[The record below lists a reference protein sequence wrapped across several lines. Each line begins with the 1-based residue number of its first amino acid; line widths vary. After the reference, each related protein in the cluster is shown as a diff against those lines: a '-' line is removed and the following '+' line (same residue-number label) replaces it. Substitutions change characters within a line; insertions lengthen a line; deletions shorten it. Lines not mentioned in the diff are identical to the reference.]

1 MMIRSRK
8 ILDSAKGAPCSIR
21 LPGICNGNA
30 ETTVWCHLNGHRFG
44 KGGAIKAH
52 DIHGFHGCADCH
64 RYYDVGHGT
73 RPLMGDLELLEQVLG
88 AVCETWVRLI
98 AAGIVIV
105 PLDVEKPAHERPI
118 PARKAKEQRAP
129 IQQRKADWPKGRKM
143 QSANTLRRKERT

>member
-1 MMIRSRK
+1 MIRSRK
-8 ILDSAKGAPCSIR
+8 ILDSARGAPCSIR

-73 RPLMGDLELLEQVLG
+73 RPLLSDLDLLEQVLG

-98 AAGIVIV
+98 TAGIVVV
-105 PLDVEKPAHERPI
+105 PLDAAKPAHGRPAKPRKPKAERAAI
-118 PARKAKEQRAP
+118 PARNDP
-129 IQQRKADWPKGRKM
+129 WPTGRKM